1 MRGIRLHLLVAL
13 GLAAWLVVACA
24 SGQTPTPSD
33 GGPAGTYDE
42 FVAAVGLAGATAE
55 PARTVSQAFFGPEGQ
70 VVSINGQDVQVFEFP
85 GEQEVNAA
93 VQSISQDGS
102 SIGTSMVTWVAAPHF
117 YKGGR
122 LIVLYVGEDGAVIEV
137 LDQVLGPQFAGR

>member
-1 MRGIRLHLLVAL
+1 MRGRRLPLLVAL
-13 GLAAWLVVACA
+13 GLAAWLAAACA
-24 SGQTPTPSD
+24 GGQTPTPPEAVPVGSF
-33 GGPAGTYDE
+33 DE
-42 FVAAVGLAGATAE
+42 FVAAARSAGATAE
-55 PARTVSQAFFGPEGQ
+55 SAGTVSQVFFEPEGK
-70 VVSINGQDVQVFEFP
+70 VVSIDGQDVQVFEFA
-85 GEQEVNAA
+85 GEEEVDAA

-122 LIVLYVGEDGAVIEV
+122 LIVLYVGEDGGVIEV

>member
-1 MRGIRLHLLVAL
+1 V
-13 GLAAWLVVACA
+13 
-24 SGQTPTPSD
+24 
-33 GGPAGTYDE
+33 
-42 FVAAVGLAGATAE
+42 
-55 PARTVSQAFFGPEGQ
+55 FFEPEGK
-70 VVSINGQDVQVFEFP
+70 VVSIDGQDVQVFEFA
-85 GEQEVNAA
+85 GEEEVDAA

-122 LIVLYVGEDGAVIEV
+122 LIVLYVGEDGGVIEV

>member
-1 MRGIRLHLLVAL
+1 MRGRRLPLLVAL
-13 GLAAWLVVACA
+13 GLSAWLAAACA
-24 SGQTPTPSD
+24 GARAPTPPEGVPVGSF
-33 GGPAGTYDE
+33 DE
-42 FVAAVGLAGATAE
+42 FVAAARSAGATAE
-55 PARTVSQAFFGPEGQ
+55 SAGTVSQVFFEPEGK
-70 VVSINGQDVQVFEFP
+70 VVSIDGQDVQVFEFA
-85 GEQEVNAA
+85 GEEEVDAA

-122 LIVLYVGEDGAVIEV
+122 LIVLYVGEDGGVIEV

>member
-13 GLAAWLVVACA
+13 GLVAWLAAACA
-24 SGQTPTPSD
+24 GDQTPTPSES
-33 GGPAGTYDE
+33 GQVGSYDE
-42 FVAAVGLAGATAE
+42 FVAAVRLAGATAE
-55 PARTVSQAFFGPEGQ
+55 PAGTVSQAFFGPEGQ
-70 VVSINGQDVQVFEFP
+70 VVKINGQDVQVFEFP
-85 GEQEVNAA
+85 GDQEVNAA

-122 LIVLYVGEDGAVIEV
+122 LIVLYVGEDGGVIEV
-137 LDQVLGPQFAGR
+137 LDQVLGSQFAGR